1 MVRFIPGNHSLPT
14 SESWQFGNSG
24 NNQKMVAEVEPVG
37 AHRMS
42 FGFPDKLPPGFP
54 VLCLQSDRG
63 HPLGIFQGD
72 PLSNSFGLI
81 LLEIAI
87 VVVASRV
94 VRFLLKPLKQPRVVS
109 DLIGGIFVGPSL
121 LGRNKT
127 FSTRLFPENT
137 KFVVR
142 NMGIMGFMYFLFISG
157 VKMDLT
163 LVKKS
168 GRKHVAIATFGV
180 LAPLLAVLGLAYIIR
195 PQMDKE
201 LAKHSSIGAVAS
213 SVAIPAFPVLF
224 PILKE
229 LNLLSSEVGRMALST
244 AIISDAIGLNAI
256 VAFEAIKQGEADSK
270 SAIWYVISTIVLAIF
285 MVTAVRKFMIWII
298 ERTPEGKPVD
308 QSYVTVILLGVLIIG
323 FLTDMFGIAIAN
335 GSLWLGL
342 VIPDGP
348 PLGST
353 LVDKTE
359 TFIMEILMPFSFA
372 YIGLFTDVYSMASI
386 GWSGVAPLFYMVLI
400 GYAFKFIATLL
411 PSLFY
416 NIPLRDSLTLSLI
429 MSLRGQ
435 VEILV
440 YVHWMDKKIVGIPRF
455 SLMILLT
462 LAVTAVATPLIAV
475 FYDPTRPYMVNKRR
489 TIQHTPP
496 NTEMGIVLCIHDRES
511 VNGLINLLEISYPTT
526 TSRFDVYAIHLV
538 ELLGRAAPVFVDHD
552 KEEEDDRRSNA
563 HTADD
568 TIYSALKL
576 YQEVRAE
583 FVNIHTFTVQAPKR
597 TMYQNICEMALLNKA
612 TIIIIPYHKE
622 HLDDVTGT
630 EIVRRGI
637 QSVNSSVL
645 AHAPCSVGVLVDKGE
660 LRHPI
665 VGRRDG
671 SLETVRSGPGN
682 GGSTGHLLR

>member
-1 MVRFIPGNHSLPT
+1 M
-14 SESWQFGNSG
+14 
-24 NNQKMVAEVEPVG
+24 
-37 AHRMS
+37 
-42 FGFPDKLPPGFP
+42 
-54 VLCLQSDRG
+54 
-63 HPLGIFQGD
+63 
-72 PLSNSFGLI
+72 GL
-81 LLEIAI
+81 
-87 VVVASRV
+87 
-94 VRFLLKPLKQPRVVS
+94 
-109 DLIGGIFVGPSL
+109 
-121 LGRNKT
+121 
-127 FSTRLFPENT
+127 
-137 KFVVR
+137 
-142 NMGIMGFMYFLFISG
+142 MGFMYFLFISG

-168 GRKHVAIATFGV
+168 GRKHVVIAFLGV
-180 LAPLLAVLGLAYIIR
+180 LAPILAVIGLSCIIR
-195 PQMDKE
+195 PLMDKE
-201 LAKHSSIGAVAS
+201 LAKDSSIGAVAA

-256 VAFEAIKQGEADSK
+256 AGFEAIKQGEAK
-270 SAIWYVISTIVLAIF
+270 STYTIWYVISTIVLALF
-285 MVTAVRKFMIWII
+285 MVTVVRKFMIWII

-308 QSYVTVILLGVLIIG
+308 QSYVTIILLGVLVIG
-323 FLTDMFGIAIAN
+323 FLTDMFGIAIGN
-335 GSLWLGL
+335 GPLWLGL

-353 LVDKTE
+353 LVDKSE
-359 TFIMEILMPFSFA
+359 TFIMEILMPFSFT
-372 YIGLFTDVYSMASI
+372 YIGLYTDVYSMASI

-416 NIPLRDSLTLSLI
+416 NIPVRDSLTLSLI

-435 VEILV
+435 VEILLFL
-440 YVHWMDKKIVGIPRF
+440 HWMDKKIIGIPRF

-462 LAVTAVATPLIAV
+462 MAVTAVATPLIAF

-496 NTEMGIVLCIHDRES
+496 NTDIGIILCIHDQES

-526 TSRFDVYAIHLV
+526 TSRFSVYAIHLV

-552 KEEEDDRRSNA
+552 KEEEDDRYCNA

-583 FVNIHTFTVQAPKR
+583 FVNIHAFTVQAPNR

-612 TIIIIPYHKE
+612 TIIIVPYHKE
-622 HLDDVTGT
+622 HLDGVTG
-630 EIVRRGI
+630 IVRRGI

-645 AHAPCSVGVLVDKGE
+645 VHAPCSVGVLVDKGE
-660 LRHPI
+660 LRQPI
-665 VGRRDG
+665 VGLRVRKVELNFVVLFLGGADSREALAYADRMVMNPDVTLTVIRFLSHNNEGDNEMEKKLDDG
-671 SLETVRSGPGN
+671 IVTSFWVKNEANDRVLYREVVVKNGEETVAAIQALNDGLYDLWIVGRQQGINPVLLEGLSNWSENIQELGVIGDIVAMADFASN
-682 GGSTGHLLR
+682 GSVLVIQQ